1 MLQQSIKHHSLC
13 LQSLPTIAPFL
24 LPAQQAAGLFY
35 LVRAQHE
42 VGCWA
47 YWLPAWCSLV
57 PVNGCWHRLA
67 FAVLQVVASCLKWV
81 SHLLTQQLFWN
92 STEVM
97 KSMGMLQKRNFHRVF
112 PGACSDTSMP
122 CVLLSPCFHTN
133 LVMPWLSV
141 QYRNCCTYWW
151 GSYFHVGVT
160 SEKSVNTKGAAACS
174 QSTQKRHDIICGPHT
189 HTLDISLSAEHVDPN
204 SLSPT
209 VYSSAQMLRVPLLS
223 QPM

>member
-24 LPAQQAAGLFY
+24 LSAQQAAGLFY

-92 STEVM
+92 STEWWNQWECY
-97 KSMGMLQKRNFHRVF
+97 KSTTSTVCFLELAQTPVCHVSYSPRVSTQTSWCL
-112 PGACSDTSMP
+112 GSLCSTETVVHIGGDLTSMWE
-122 CVLLSPCFHTN
+122 LLLKNP
-133 LVMPWLSV
+133 L
-141 QYRNCCTYWW
+141 
-151 GSYFHVGVT
+151 
-160 SEKSVNTKGAAACS
+160 
-174 QSTQKRHDIICGPHT
+174 I
-189 HTLDISLSAEHVDPN
+189 
-204 SLSPT
+204 
-209 VYSSAQMLRVPLLS
+209 LRVQLPAARALRRD
-223 QPM
+223 MI